1 MPYALAIA
9 TAVLIPWIPEL
20 LPSSVFSLEKIIRA
34 TIASI
39 TIGGIGYF
47 GVVSYLKNA
56 QQLEQ
61 EVKTLDRMKEEFI
74 SNVSHELRTPLTVAK
89 GSIDLVLD
97 SELNEKQK
105 EILSMGKTSLLR
117 LNRLISDLIEIAKM
131 EEHPVLRLENV
142 ALDSMIRQ
150 CIYEIKPIAEQDN
163 INIKVQL
170 QENLPAL
177 RADREKL
184 QQVFFNLLSNAIKF
198 NKRNGKIIVEA
209 SQNDGVMEVS
219 IADTGIGIPRE
230 HLDKIFDRFYQVDG
244 STTRKYV
251 GTGLGL
257 AIVKKAVE
265 MHGGKIWVESELDNG
280 SKFTFTLPMQ
290 RN

>member
-150 CIYEIKPIAEQDN
+150 CIYEVKPIAEQDN
-163 INIKVQL
+163 ISIKVQL

-265 MHGGKIWVESELDNG
+265 MHGGKIWAESELDNG

>member
-47 GVVSYLKNA
+47 GVISYLKNA

-105 EILSMGKTSLLR
+105 EILSMGKTSLIR

-265 MHGGKIWVESELDNG
+265 MHGGKIWVESELGNG

>member
-105 EILSMGKTSLLR
+105 EILSMGKTSLIR

-184 QQVFFNLLSNAIKF
+184 QQVFFNLFSNAIKF

-265 MHGGKIWVESELDNG
+265 MHGGKIWVESELGNG